1 MKHKLR
7 AKSALG
13 DGHDEV
19 KDYFSHNTCASF
31 MGKELIRYAESQAV
45 FTFAIFGPQRNGHF
59 DSCLLLRVLS
69 WNTSMAI
76 KGANGILEFRRAV
89 KVIYEETDPA
99 IYSSK
104 S

>member
-76 KGANGILEFRRAV
+76 GSQWDSRIQEGSEGYLRR
-89 KVIYEETDPA
+89 D
-99 IYSSK
+99 
-104 S
+104 